1 MDDTSTNREALRAKL
16 RGRLRDQ
23 KNTRSGHSSKKE
35 TDVAVDAEDLKGK
48 QQDALMTF
56 AGDDPEKLKMVQMV
70 LKNPN
75 LLGAMMKDATNMA
88 TNQDDD
94 DEEEAPPPS

>member
-1 MDDTSTNREALRAKL
+1 MDTSTNREALRAKL

-23 KNTRSGHSSKKE
+23 KNTRSGHSSKKT
-35 TDVAVDAEDLKGK
+35 TDAAVDAEDLKGK
-48 QQDALMTF
+48 QQDALLTF

-88 TNQDDD
+88 ADDDD